1 MKKVLLFVA
10 VAATLSF
17 AACSNQKSNQSE
29 TSADSV
35 AQAVEEV
42 APVAVDTAAAVVD
55 TTVQVAE

>member
-29 TSADSV
+29 ASADSV